1 MAAHLDFGAS
11 ASSATPPQQQ
21 QQQQSHPHPH
31 PHAMADHNV
40 SSPHHPSNVTVYQ
53 TTGPDAHYGP
63 VMAPGDAGTPL
74 LNPRSCVTCRRRKVR
89 CDKQMPCSNCRRA
102 LIPCVFPA
110 PGRAPRQH
118 RPKDPNAPPKATS
131 QREVELVKR
140 LKKLEGIVEELSG
153 QIEIETGGRVSSA
166 GASPSN
172 DGSPSTQRAKSTSLG
187 AMTSGLADH
196 GDGHSAGDGSESPM
210 MRESRKQLGRL
221 VLNDN
226 KGTSRYVSS
235 GFWSRLND
243 ELDAIREET
252 QKLTDEDAEDSDF
265 EESPPIDSPFTA
277 TSSSVYDHHGFIL
290 GYRSIDV
297 NIQKCHPLPSHGTFL
312 WSVYLENVDPLL
324 KILHVPTMEGIL
336 RDARRNPEKLSPGNE
351 CLVFAVYFAAVV
363 TLDDADVRTNFSIR
377 KEECLAQFR
386 FAVEQSLARANFLNT
401 SDITVVQAFVLF
413 LLVVRRHDESRFSW
427 SLTALVVRIAQGLG
441 IHRDGTH
448 FGLSPYETEQRRRL
462 WWAILTLDF
471 RSSEEMGTDLVVSE
485 GDFDTQLPTSIN
497 DTDITP
503 TGTQYPVARE
513 GKSDTTI
520 SLVRF
525 EVCAMSRRLSEAA
538 NSKNSSAKG
547 ESEGIAEKEQLLLE
561 FYKRI
566 EDKFLSHLDEDVD
579 ALYWVA
585 AMISRIIMAKMCLI
599 IYQPMLFPGTGSE
612 PTAEIRDRI
621 YIASIEIVE
630 YNHKLN
636 LDPRGKQ
643 YRWLF
648 RTYTNWPAIAYILV
662 ETCRRPW
669 SALVQRGWEAVVRYD
684 KDLTE
689 NMKTADH
696 ASVFLPLRKLFT
708 RAKRYQTMEVARLRA
723 NPEEARRLDL
733 AERIKASQAR
743 FDPIPGAEAR
753 MQQVRDRWRTMVNLE
768 GAIPAPPIEQ
778 APMVPPVSEE
788 AHPPSQQTHTD
799 PGQLYQQSQI
809 QPQVSGESSV
819 PMDLSN
825 VTMEYMNAIMA
836 HPSVPMAELWSVS
849 LGEDPAMSMDGGPQG
864 QDNMLGQ
871 QPMMATNPQQAKGEH
886 HVPPYLW
893 PESFATP
900 SQKFDLEDADMLGA
914 DFNWHDWSQSVR
926 GLMDGGQPKPGW

>member
-1 MAAHLDFGAS
+1 MAANFDFSAS
-11 ASSATPPQQQ
+11 ASSATSPPQQQ
-21 QQQQSHPHPH
+21 QQ
-31 PHAMADHNV
+31 HAMAEPSV
-40 SSPHHPSNVTVYQ
+40 SSPHHPSNVTIYQ

-118 RPKDPNAPPKATS
+118 RAKDPNAAPKATS

-153 QIEIETGGRVSSA
+153 QIEIETGGRVSST
-166 GASPSN
+166 GASPSIE
-172 DGSPSTQRAKSTSLG
+172 GSPSAQRPKSASLS
-187 AMTSGLADH
+187 AITSGLADH
-196 GDGHSAGDGSESPM
+196 GDGHGAGDGGESPR

-221 VLNDN
+221 VLNDS

-252 QKLTDEDAEDSDF
+252 QKLTDEDADDSEF
-265 EESPPIDSPFTA
+265 EESPPIDSPFTG
-277 TSSSVYDHHGFIL
+277 TSSVYDHHGFIL

-297 NIQKCHPLPSHGTFL
+297 NLQKCHPLPSHGTFL

-324 KILHVPTMEGIL
+324 KILHVPTMEAIL
-336 RDARRNPEKLSPGNE
+336 RDARRNPEKLAPGNE
-351 CLVFAVYFAAVV
+351 PLVFAVYFAAVV
-363 TLDDADVRTNFSIR
+363 TLEEADVQTNFSTS
-377 KEECLAQFR
+377 KEEVLAQFR
-386 FAVEQSLARANFLNT
+386 FAVEQSLAKANFLNT
-401 SDITVVQAFVLF
+401 SDFTVVQALALF
-413 LLVVRRHDESRFSW
+413 LLVVRRHDESRFAW
-427 SLTALVVRIAQGLG
+427 SLTALVIRIAQGLG
-441 IHRDGTH
+441 IHRDGSH

-462 WWAILTLDF
+462 WWSILTLDF
-471 RSSEEMGTDLVVSE
+471 RSSEEMGTDLVVAE

-497 DTDITP
+497 DADITP

-525 EVCAMSRRLSEAA
+525 EVCAMSRRLHEAA
-538 NSKNSSAKG
+538 NGKNSSAKG
-547 ESEGIAEKEQLLLE
+547 EDDGIAEKERLLVE

-566 EDKFLSHLDEDVD
+566 EDKFLQHLDEDID
-579 ALYWVA
+579 PLYWVA

-599 IYQPMLFPGTGSE
+599 LYQPMLFPGAASE
-612 PTAEIRDRI
+612 LTAEIRERI

-648 RTYTNWPAIAYILV
+648 RTYTNWHAIAYILV

-669 SALVQRGWEAVVRYD
+669 SALVQRGWEAVVGYD
-684 KDLTE
+684 KDLAE
-689 NMKTADH
+689 NIKRTDH

-708 RAKRYQTMEVARLRA
+708 RAKRYQELEVARLRA
-723 NPEEARRLDL
+723 NPEEAKRLDL

-753 MQQVRDRWRTMVNLE
+753 MQQVRDRWRAMVNLAE
-768 GAIPAPPIEQ
+768 AIPAPLMQQ
-778 APMVPPVSEE
+778 APMTPLVSEDG
-788 AHPPSQQTHTD
+788 HPPSQQAATGA
-799 PGQLYQQSQI
+799 GQHYQQSQL
-809 QPQVSGESSV
+809 QPQVSGENQI

-825 VTMEYMNAIMA
+825 VTMEYMDAFMA
-836 HPSVPMAELWSVS
+836 QSNVPMAELWSVG
-849 LGEDPAMSMDGGPQG
+849 LGNGPALGMDGRQQG
-864 QDNMLGQ
+864 QGSVLGQ
-871 QPMMATNPQQAKGEH
+871 QQMMLPNQPQQPKNEH

-893 PESFATP
+893 PESFASP
-900 SQKFDLEDADMLGA
+900 NQKFDLEDADMLGA
-914 DFNWHDWSQSVR
+914 DFNWQDWAQSVR
-926 GLMDGGQPKPGW
+926 GLGMDGAPPKPGW

>member
-1 MAAHLDFGAS
+1 M
-11 ASSATPPQQQ
+11 
-21 QQQQSHPHPH
+21 
-31 PHAMADHNV
+31 
-40 SSPHHPSNVTVYQ
+40 
-53 TTGPDAHYGP
+53 
-63 VMAPGDAGTPL
+63 
-74 LNPRSCVTCRRRKVR
+74 
-89 CDKQMPCSNCRRA
+89 
-102 LIPCVFPA
+102 
-110 PGRAPRQH
+110 
-118 RPKDPNAPPKATS
+118 
-131 QREVELVKR
+131 
-140 LKKLEGIVEELSG
+140 
-153 QIEIETGGRVSSA
+153 
-166 GASPSN
+166 
-172 DGSPSTQRAKSTSLG
+172 
-187 AMTSGLADH
+187 
-196 GDGHSAGDGSESPM
+196 
-210 MRESRKQLGRL
+210 
-221 VLNDN
+221 
-226 KGTSRYVSS
+226 
-235 GFWSRLND
+235 
-243 ELDAIREET
+243 
-252 QKLTDEDAEDSDF
+252 
-265 EESPPIDSPFTA
+265 
-277 TSSSVYDHHGFIL
+277 
-290 GYRSIDV
+290 
-297 NIQKCHPLPSHGTFL
+297 
-312 WSVYLENVDPLL
+312 
-324 KILHVPTMEGIL
+324 
-336 RDARRNPEKLSPGNE
+336 
-351 CLVFAVYFAAVV
+351 
-363 TLDDADVRTNFSIR
+363 
-377 KEECLAQFR
+377 
-386 FAVEQSLARANFLNT
+386 EQSLARANFLNT
-401 SDITVVQAFVLF
+401 SDFAVVQAFVLF

-427 SLTALVVRIAQGLG
+427 SLAALVVRIAQGLG

-525 EVCAMSRRLSEAA
+525 EVCAMSRRLQEAA

-547 ESEGIAEKEQLLLE
+547 ETDGIAEKERLLLE

-599 IYQPMLFPGTGSE
+599 IYQPMLFPGTDSE

-648 RTYTNWPAIAYILV
+648 RTYTNWHAIAYILV

-689 NMKTADH
+689 NMKSADH

-723 NPEEARRLDL
+723 NPEEAKRLDL

-753 MQQVRDRWRTMVNLE
+753 MQQVRDRWRAMVNLE
-768 GAIPAPPIEQ
+768 GAIPAPVIEQ
-778 APMVPPVSEE
+778 APMVPPVSRG
-788 AHPPSQQTHTD
+788 AHKPCQQATT
-799 PGQLYQQSQI
+799 GAEQQYQQSQL
-809 QPQVSGESSV
+809 QPQVSGDNQMPMDISNATMEYMDAIMAQSSV
-819 PMDLSN
+819 PMTD
-825 VTMEYMNAIMA
+825 
-836 HPSVPMAELWSVS
+836 LWSVS
-849 LGEDPAMSMDGGPQG
+849 LGDGPALGMDGRQQG
-864 QDNMLGQ
+864 QDNVLGQ
-871 QPMMATNPQQAKGEH
+871 QPMMLPNQQQAKNEH

-893 PESFATP
+893 PESFASP
-900 SQKFDLEDADMLGA
+900 SQKFDVEDADMLGA